1 MEKFELYTTAPQE
14 PTTKSATKFWK
25 IVYANIVWMLIIIL
39 LCASLGV
46 GLAFIKGKPYYTA
59 ECDIILKLAVDS
71 KGYSD
76 EQTMSNNTTLAK
88 NYLPTIKDVILSPKT
103 VKQASSY
110 NGYEISASQ
119 IGVSF
124 GSDSLI
130 FTLSYTDADIETAKL
145 KLEDVIRAS
154 QDKLTEEKPI
164 VATEIKLVKTQG
176 DLGVSSGDN
185 KSTFILL
192 GLVAGVAIAFAF
204 VVIKF
209 LLNNKVTDADEL
221 EELTGKAVL
230 SYIKDRK

>member
-1 MEKFELYTTAPQE
+1 MEKFELYMASTEETTSKPAS
-14 PTTKSATKFWK
+14 TFWK
-25 IVYANIVWMLIIIL
+25 LVYSNILVMIIIAI
-39 LCASLGV
+39 LCSAIGV
-46 GLAFIKGKPYYTA
+46 GLAFIKGKPHYTA

-103 VKQASSY
+103 VKQACSY
-110 NGYEISASQ
+110 NEYDITSAN

-130 FTLSYTDADIETAKL
+130 FTLSYKDNDSESAKL
-145 KLEDVIRAS
+145 KLEDVLRAS

-176 DLGVSSGDN
+176 DLVVSEGN
-185 KSTFILL
+185 NRSTYILL
-192 GLVAGVAIAFAF
+192 GIVAGVVIAFGF
-204 VVIKF
+204 VIIKF
-209 LLNNKVTDADEL
+209 LFENKVSSAEEL
-221 EELTGKAVL
+221 EELTGSAVL
-230 SYIKDRK
+230 SYIKDQK